1 MLGIG
6 GLLVGVR
13 PFCGEAGRELEPER
27 WVEPNGEAG
36 RLLERVP
43 AFDGT
48 VAGRLRRREVLPS
61 PRISALALTGPP
73 RKAPMPEPPPRGAL
87 LTGTGAEA
95 PRTLFRTLPML
106 PVPGAGLAEAV
117 LRPVEGVGVP
127 LRWPRLGYRNGD
139 SPR

>member
-13 PFCGEAGRELEPER
+13 WFCGEAGREFEPER

-43 AFDGT
+43 AVGA
-48 VAGRLRRREVLPS
+48 VAGRGRRMEFPPS
-61 PRISALALTGPP
+61 PRISALARTGPP
-73 RKAPMPEPPPRGAL
+73 RKAPMPEPPLGAL
-87 LTGTGAEA
+87 LTGTWLAANTGPAGAEA
-95 PRTLFRTLPML
+95 RTPPSML
-106 PVPGAGLAEAV
+106 P
-117 LRPVEGVGVP
+117 GVGVVDPRVP
-127 LRWPRLGYRNGD
+127 LLGYRSGD